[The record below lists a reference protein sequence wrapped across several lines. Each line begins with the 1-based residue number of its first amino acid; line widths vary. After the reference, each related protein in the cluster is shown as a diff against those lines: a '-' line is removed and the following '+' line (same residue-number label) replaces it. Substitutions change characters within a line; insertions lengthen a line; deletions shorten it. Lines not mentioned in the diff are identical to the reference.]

1 MGLGAVAAL
10 VQGAELVHGHDILGT
25 GGHQHLDDGSTGSAG
40 AVQDDV
46 HVLHLFAHHAQGV
59 DEGSGHHDGGA
70 VLVIVEHGDIQLSL
84 QRLFDLKA
92 LGALDILQ
100 IDAAKGGGN
109 GLAGCDHTGG
119 IVGIDADGEGIHA
132 AELLE
137 QHGLALHHRQT
148 GLGAD
153 VTQAQHGG
161 AVGDNGHH
169 VALEGVLIN
178 IVGVFLDL
186 AAGLGNAGGVGGRQ
200 VIAGLDLHLA
210 GNAHL
215 AVVGLVHFKGGFVV
229 IHGVFLRLYR
239 ALPTE
244 GSGRGFS
251 YLFYFNRTGRA
262 FPPEKPLFRPVPRK
276 SRTNPALYLWNFC
289 KILFFFTFALYNKV
303 CTMRPESEPG
313 GMPVF
318 QQEELYFEKDHHKG
332 GLPALRRCAGA
343 GRSRLLQVR

>member
-25 GGHQHLDDGSTGSAG
+25 SGHQHLDDGSTGSAG

-70 VLVIVEHGDIQLSL
+70 VLVIVEHGDIQLPL

-92 LGALDILQ
+92 LGALDVLQ
-100 IDAAKGGGN
+100 VDAAKGGGN
-109 GLAGCDHTGG
+109 GLAGRDHAGG
-119 IVGIDADGEGIHA
+119 IVGIDTDGEGIHA

-169 VALEGVLIN
+169 VALEGVLIH
-178 IVGVFLDL
+178 ILRVFLDL
-186 AAGLGNAGGVGGRQ
+186 AAGLCHTGGVGGGQ
-200 VIAGLDLHLA
+200 VVTGGDFHLA
-210 GNAHL
+210 HDAHL
-215 AVVGLVHFKGGFVV
+215 SLVGLVHFQSCFIV
-229 IHGVFLRLYR
+229 IHGFILQFQQKAFPRRERLIQ
-239 ALPTE
+239 
-244 GSGRGFS
+244 
-251 YLFYFNRTGRA
+251 FYCNRTAGV
-262 FPPEKPLFRPVPRK
+262 FPPV
-276 SRTNPALYLWNFC
+276 
-289 KILFFFTFALYNKV
+289 
-303 CTMRPESEPG
+303 
-313 GMPVF
+313 
-318 QQEELYFEKDHHKG
+318 
-332 GLPALRRCAGA
+332 LRHFPPQSG
-343 GRSRLLQVR
+343 QK